1 MSEIFPLLHSLF
13 KVTLSDGE
21 NVIEI
26 LYACLPCCIFICHI
40 DCLIGWMS
48 VFGVHVLHDF
58 AYLFR

>member
-1 MSEIFPLLHSLF
+1 MPVCHVAYLY
-13 KVTLSDGE
+13 VT
-21 NVIEI
+21 
-26 LYACLPCCIFICHI
+26 